1 VPGLGIR
8 LPVSRPRCDQPVTGV
23 ATVLAQPPN
32 PRLSGYGLRHL
43 AIRADDAGVRLPPR
57 FSWLRGATAPV
68 RVDAFPVRVG
78 LRRARGGGG
87 ALHLG
92 PAAGPRRFAGVLVAI
107 LALSL
112 CAAAPAGAVRT
123 SEGFGIQR
131 RREPLVNTK
140 SPLQYHGG
148 PVLHDSEAYAIYWDP
163 EGLYEP
169 EWERSVDEYFQ
180 NVGSASG
187 SLENVFALDAQY
199 TDTTGRAADQSTF
212 LGAYNDFDPYPT
224 SQTCAEAA
232 EVACITDPQIRAE
245 LAHLIKTNALPG
257 AAGQPVYYILTP
269 PGVTVCTK
277 ESGGECSEPKPA
289 TALTEAERETE
300 EQAKAHEGFCGY
312 HSYISEPGSSA
323 PIVYA
328 VQPWVAGDAGEKIL
342 SYSPELITSGVAP
355 DVPPCQAERV
365 PISEPNQLAGT
376 SPFSDNYAAGL
387 PDIIANDLS
396 IEQRNVAVDPLLNA
410 WYQESTDAEQ
420 GDMCQWDF
428 GAPPEKEPTPPK
440 TTHAISESNETIN
453 GANYFLSWGFNSTG
467 MTSRHRFECWQ
478 GVTLQPHFTVPGP
491 VNAGDVVAFKGTESY
506 VTLDAASN
514 LPADEP
520 FTAAIYKWNF
530 GDGTTVSGADNTES
544 SVVHTYKYGG
554 TCEVTLT
561 VTDSGENVRS
571 FSEKITVNGPP
582 APSNNAPGA
591 CPTPTPEGSGGGGSG
606 GSEGS
611 GGGGSGGAG
620 SNTTSASGTGTGSG
634 SGGGSSPSS
643 GSGGT
648 PAPAPVASAAV
659 VSHSLSSALKGG
671 LVVSY
676 AVNQQVAGN
685 FQVLLAASIGKRVGL
700 TQPLAT
706 GLPQGTPAQVVV
718 AKALVVT
725 AKGGHSTLKVVFSKT
740 AAQRLHRLH
749 SVSLIVRL
757 VVRNSSGG
765 LTTVLKKITLSH

>member
-1 VPGLGIR
+1 VPKRGT
-8 LPVSRPRCDQPVTGV
+8 SR
-23 ATVLAQPPN
+23 AA
-32 PRLSGYGLRHL
+32 SG
-43 AIRADDAGVRLPPR
+43 A
-57 FSWLRGATAPV
+57 
-68 RVDAFPVRVG
+68 
-78 LRRARGGGG
+78 LRRARTGC
-87 ALHLG
+87 
-92 PAAGPRRFAGVLVAI
+92 PRRFVGVLAAI

-112 CAAAPAGAVRT
+112 CAAAPAGAVLT
-123 SEGFGIQR
+123 PEGFGIQR
-131 RREPLVNTK
+131 RREPLVNGK

-148 PVLHDSEAYAIYWDP
+148 PVLHKSNAYAIYWDP
-163 EGLYEP
+163 EGLYWP
-169 EWERSVDEYFQ
+169 EWERSIDEYFQ
-180 NVGSASG
+180 NVSSASG

-199 TDTTGRAADQSTF
+199 TDTTGRAANQSTF

-224 SQTCAEAA
+224 SNKCAEPA
-232 EVACITDPQIRAE
+232 EVACITDAQIRAE
-245 LAHLIKTNALPG
+245 LAHLININALPG
-257 AAGQPVYYILTP
+257 TAGQPVYYVLTP

-277 ESGGECSEPKPA
+277 ESGGECSEPKPPRLRNEQEEEEEVGA
-289 TALTEAERETE
+289 RETE
-300 EQAKAHEGFCGY
+300 EREKAHEGFCGY
-312 HSYISEPGSSA
+312 HSYITQPGSSA

-328 VQPWVAGDAGEKIL
+328 VQPWVAGDAGEKIEA
-342 SYSPELITSGVAP
+342 YSPELITSGVAP
-355 DVPPCQAERV
+355 DVPPCQAERS
-365 PISEPNQLAGT
+365 PISEPNQLGGT

-387 PDIIANDLS
+387 PDIIINDLS

-410 WYQESTDAEQ
+410 WYQETTDAEQ
-420 GDMCQWDF
+420 GDMCQWYF
-428 GAPPEKEPTPPK
+428 GAPPEKEPSAPK
-440 TTHAISESNETIN
+440 TTHAINESNETIN
-453 GANYFLSWGFNSTG
+453 GTNYFLSWGFNSTG

-478 GVTLQPHFTVPGP
+478 GVTLNPHFTAPRP
-491 VNAGDVVAFKGTESY
+491 VNAGEVVAFKGTESY

-520 FTAAIYKWNF
+520 FTPAIYKWNF

-544 SVVHTYKYGG
+544 SVFHTYKYGG

-561 VTDSGENVRS
+561 VTDSGENVRT
-571 FSEKITVNGPP
+571 FSETIIVSGPP
-582 APSNNAPGA
+582 PPSNNAQGA
-591 CPTPTPEGSGGGGSG
+591 CSPPASEGSGGGGSG

-611 GGGGSGGAG
+611 GGSGGSSG
-620 SNTTSASGTGTGSG
+620 SNTTSG
-634 SGGGSSPSS
+634 SGGSSGSSSSS

-648 PAPAPVASAAV
+648 PAPPPVASTAV

-700 TQPLAT
+700 THPLAT
-706 GLPQGTPAQVVV
+706 GLPQGTPPQVVV

-740 AAQRLHRLH
+740 AAQRLRRLH
-749 SVSLIVRL
+749 TASLIVRL